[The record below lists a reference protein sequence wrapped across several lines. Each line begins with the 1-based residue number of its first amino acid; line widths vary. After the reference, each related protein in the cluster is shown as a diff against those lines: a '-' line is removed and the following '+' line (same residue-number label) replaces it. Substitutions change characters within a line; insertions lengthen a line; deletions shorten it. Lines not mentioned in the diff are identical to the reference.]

1 MVSWSWNQ
9 KLNRGMSEIDRHGPG
24 RDRTGP
30 QCPGPIVRGEQIQ
43 GRMWRHAV
51 YTCSKI
57 FCSRMVFFKVAKQI
71 IRINIFK
78 TCTYA
83 CSVWSPLCMIFN
95 IFNALCIVMSWLNKR
110 DIEYKD
116 TSTECDILKDCL
128 LRTVVLYDFIAIRTR
143 SYTWEQLKWY
153 IHWLLG

>member
-24 RDRTGP
+24 TE
-30 QCPGPIVRGEQIQ
+30 QALSVPGLSYEENKFRAGCDVMQSTHVQ
-43 GRMWRHAV
+43 K
-51 YTCSKI
+51 S
-57 FCSRMVFFKVAKQI
+57 FCSRMVFFKLVKKI
-71 IRINIFK
+71 ISINILK

-83 CSVWSPLCMIFN
+83 CSVWSPSCM

-110 DIEYKD
+110 DEEYKV
-116 TSTECDILKDCL
+116 TSTGCDILKDIL

>member
-9 KLNRGMSEIDRHGPG
+9 KLNRGMSEIDRHGLG
-24 RDRTGP
+24 TE
-30 QCPGPIVRGEQIQ
+30 QALSVQSLSYEENQIQ

-57 FCSRMVFFKVAKQI
+57 FCSRMVFFKLVKKI
-71 IRINIFK
+71 ISINILK

-83 CSVWSPLCMIFN
+83 CSVWSPSCM

-110 DIEYKD
+110 DEEYKA
-116 TSTECDILKDCL
+116 TSTGCDILKDCL